1 MRIGIIG
8 LGLMGGSFGRTLVK
22 QGVHEVFG
30 YDISPAVM
38 EKAELIKAFNGVL
51 DDKAVK
57 NIDMLIVATTPDVFK
72 PAVEKVI
79 KDLKKGAIIV
89 DFCGV
94 KRKIMGDMAA
104 LQKARPDLVYIGGHP
119 MAGREFSG
127 IEHAITTL
135 FDKASMIL
143 VNLNADVFALDKVKK
158 FFLSV
163 GFSEVVI
170 TSADNHDAMIA
181 YTSQLCHVV
190 SNAFIKNKT
199 AEKHFGYSAGSYKD
213 LTRVARLNPDMWTE
227 LMFDNGDK
235 LLSELS
241 EYIDNLTKYRDALAA
256 CDRAAFKEL
265 LSEGNARKLAIDIKS
280 GKN

>member
-1 MRIGIIG
+1 MRC
-8 LGLMGGSFGRTLVK
+8 TC
-22 QGVHEVFG
+22 
-30 YDISPAVM
+30 P
-38 EKAELIKAFNGVL
+38 
-51 DDKAVK
+51 
-57 NIDMLIVATTPDVFK
+57 P
-72 PAVEKVI
+72 
-79 KDLKKGAIIV
+79 
-89 DFCGV
+89 
-94 KRKIMGDMAA
+94 
-104 LQKARPDLVYIGGHP
+104 
-119 MAGREFSG
+119 
-127 IEHAITTL
+127 
-135 FDKASMIL
+135 
-143 VNLNADVFALDKVKK
+143 DVFALDRVKK

-199 AEKHFGYSAGSYKD
+199 AENHFGYSAGSYKD

-256 CDRAAFKEL
+256 GDRAAFKEL
-265 LSEGNARKLAIDIKS
+265 LSEGNSRKLAIDTKS

>member
-1 MRIGIIG
+1 MKIGIIG

-30 YDISPAVM
+30 YDVSPAVM
-38 EKAELIKAFNGVL
+38 EKAELVKAFNGVL
-51 DDKAVK
+51 NEKTVK
-57 NIDMLIVATTPDVFK
+57 DVDMLIVATTPDVFL

-79 KDLKKGAIIV
+79 KDLKKGAVIV

-94 KRKIMGDMAA
+94 KRKIMGDMER
-104 LQKARPDLVYIGGHP
+104 LLKVRHDLVYVGGHP

-143 VNLNADVFALDKVKK
+143 VNLNADVFALDKIKK

-199 AEKHFGYSAGSYKD
+199 AENHFGYSAGSYKD

-235 LLSELS
+235 LLSELD
-241 EYIDNLTKYRDALAA
+241 EYILNLTAYRDALRDG
-256 CDRAAFKEL
+256 DRDKFKEL
-265 LSEGNARKLAIDIKS
+265 LSEGNLRKLAIDTKS

>member
-1 MRIGIIG
+1 MKIGIIG

-22 QGVHEVFG
+22 QGAHEVFG
-30 YDISPAVM
+30 YDLSHAVM
-38 EKAELIKAFNGVL
+38 EKAELVKAFNGVL
-51 DDKAVK
+51 DEKTVK
-57 NIDMLIVATTPDVFK
+57 DVDMLIVATTPDVFM

-94 KRKIMGDMAA
+94 KRKIIDDMNK
-104 LQKARPDLVYIGGHP
+104 LLKMRPDVVFVGGHP

-127 IEHAITTL
+127 IEHAVTTL

-143 VNLNADVFALDKVKK
+143 VNLNADIFALDRIKK
-158 FFLSV
+158 FFLTV
-163 GFSEVVI
+163 GFSEVVM
-170 TSADNHDAMIA
+170 TTADNHDAMIA

-235 LLSELS
+235 LLSELD
-241 EYIDNLTKYRDALAA
+241 EYISNLTKYRDALRDG
-256 CDRAAFKEL
+256 DRATFKEL
-265 LSEGNARKLAIDIKS
+265 LSEGNSRKLAIDTKS

>member
-1 MRIGIIG
+1 MKIGIIG

-30 YDISPAVM
+30 YDVSPAVM
-38 EKAELIKAFNGVL
+38 EKAELVKAFNGVL
-51 DDKAVK
+51 NEKTVK
-57 NIDMLIVATTPDVFK
+57 DVDMLIVATTPDVFL
-72 PAVEKVI
+72 PAVERVI
-79 KDLKKGAIIV
+79 KDLKKGAVIV

-94 KRKIMGDMAA
+94 KRKIMDDMER
-104 LQKARPDLVYIGGHP
+104 LLKVRPDLVYVGGHP

-143 VNLNADVFALDKVKK
+143 VNLNADVFALDKIKK

-199 AEKHFGYSAGSYKD
+199 AENHFGYSAGSYKD

-235 LLSELS
+235 LLSELD
-241 EYIDNLTKYRDALAA
+241 EYILNLTAYRDALRDG
-256 CDRAAFKEL
+256 DRDKFKEL
-265 LSEGNARKLAIDIKS
+265 LSEGNLRKLAIDTKS